1 MHNVKNIIKCGL
13 TFVAI
18 TNVNANFI
26 DAVKSMAKTE
36 GSPAD
41 VMKKVVDLTT
51 DEAIVCL
58 AQEGDKIYRLH
69 TNKKYDGEAMDTNE
83 KSLFTAFFK
92 EKDQE
97 KIQYNATSGNS
108 RKNFIAYKTH
118 IDENHLCFARTIDKN
133 PPPVASE
140 DGSDAPKTSKKKRVS
155 ETFSEDNG

>member
-83 KSLFTAFFK
+83 KY
-92 EKDQE
+92 QE